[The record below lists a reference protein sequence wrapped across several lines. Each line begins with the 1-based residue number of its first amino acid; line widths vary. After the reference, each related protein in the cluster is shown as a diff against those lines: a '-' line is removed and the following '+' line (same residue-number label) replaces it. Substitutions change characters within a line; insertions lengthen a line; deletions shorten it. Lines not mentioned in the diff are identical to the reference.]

1 MEKRE
6 QPGKRVYVIDGEE
19 LEEVPDDEEGLV
31 VADID
36 ENEDDGMD
44 GDGEDLDGEE
54 GYEVEETDEMML
66 AENEEE
72 EVEDMSSYVF
82 TGHTDAVYCVAI
94 HPTDSTLIATG
105 RLMMKCAQFIHHN
118 RLSLSYFL
126 SVFVLTTRW
135 WR

>member
-1 MEKRE
+1 MDRRE

-36 ENEDDGMD
+36 DDNEGEDGMD
-44 GDGEDLDGEE
+44 GEDGEDMNGEE
-54 GYEVEETDEMML
+54 GYEVDDTDGMML

-94 HPTDSTLIATG
+94 HPTDPTLIATG
-105 RLMMKCAQFIHHN
+105 TNPYQSQYHY
-118 RLSLSYFL
+118 SPYFYHI
-126 SVFVLTTRW
+126 LTR
-135 WR
+135 RRR